1 MKQDASAAKAKV
13 IGFYGQGNNEIIGEF
28 VLYSTTQTAS
38 VRDGISA
45 YLMKKWL
52 GKLREGFSD
61 FRGMTVS
68 GDGVLAA
75 VGPEYLPELTSAF
88 TGSLEFSRARWS
100 FTLPKDGGAAAVD
113 AVAIP
118 GRTVALPAE
127 VAIDLDLTG
136 AKGGTYL
143 LMRVGSFAG
152 ETEFVPGTF
161 IRQGGKKVTI
171 YESNG
176 VVYADVVPPG
186 MMLIIK

>member
-1 MKQDASAAKAKV
+1 M
-13 IGFYGQGNNEIIGEF
+13 
-28 VLYSTTQTAS
+28 
-38 VRDGISA
+38 
-45 YLMKKWL
+45 
-52 GKLREGFSD
+52 
-61 FRGMTVS
+61 
-68 GDGVLAA
+68 
-75 VGPEYLPELTSAF
+75 
-88 TGSLEFSRARWS
+88 
-100 FTLPKDGGAAAVD
+100 
-113 AVAIP
+113 
-118 GRTVALPAE
+118 ALPAE

>member
-1 MKQDASAAKAKV
+1 
-13 IGFYGQGNNEIIGEF
+13 
-28 VLYSTTQTAS
+28 
-38 VRDGISA
+38 
-45 YLMKKWL
+45 MKKWL

-68 GDGVLAA
+68 GDGVLASE
-75 VGPEYLPELTSAF
+75 GPEYLPELTSAF
-88 TGSLEFSRARWS
+88 TGTLEFSRAAWS

-113 AVAIP
+113 AVDIP

-127 VAIDLDLTG
+127 VTINLDLTG

-161 IRQGGKKVTI
+161 VGQKGKKVSI

-176 VVYADVVPPG
+176 AVYADVIPPG
-186 MMLIIK
+186 MALIVK